1 MKAHVPKL
9 EGMSSDDVQITTLP
23 TLLMLQVQYHGR
35 TTITLEQCVNDF
47 FQHLTV
53 TKFLQKALR
62 GQIRLPILRIEASQ
76 KSQKHIHLADLAK
89 YLDER
94 RAAAVKECCQLCGP
108 E

>member
-1 MKAHVPKL
+1 
-9 EGMSSDDVQITTLP
+9 MSDDDVQISSVP
-23 TLLMLQVQYHGR
+23 TLLMLQVQYNGR
-35 TTITLEQCVNDF
+35 ATIPLEQVVADF

-53 TKFLQKALR
+53 IKFLQKALR

-94 RAAAVKECCQLCGP
+94 RAAAVKECRQLCGP
-108 E
+108 P

>member
-1 MKAHVPKL
+1 MRDL
-9 EGMSSDDVQITTLP
+9 ISMSERDVQISSAP
-23 TLLMLQVQYHGR
+23 TLLMLQVQYNGR
-35 TTITLEQCVNDF
+35 ATITLEQVVADF

-76 KSQKHIHLADLAK
+76 KSQKHIHLADLAR

-94 RAAAVKECCQLCGP
+94 RAAAVKECRQLCGP
-108 E
+108 D